1 MFQNSEL
8 LIIYISVKGGD
19 DELKDLKY
27 ITTSFSS
34 NNKFEKVNDEFV
46 KVTISVM
53 SCDQIANG
61 TKFTKEAVTN
71 ALDTLNYAPLIGYFN
86 GDDFEGHGIEY
97 VISDSE
103 FKCVVKTIPFGV
115 VVKDSQRWERVQKQN
130 GEYEDYLVVDA
141 YMWSRY
147 EEATSKVKENKCNQ
161 SMEVICNAGTYKE
174 EGYFEVTEFSFS
186 GLCILGENV
195 TPAFNLAKVR
205 TSESF
210 DKDEFTSIFEEM
222 TESLKAFLEAEE
234 DDFAKCG
241 DNDDDKKKK
250 CEDDED
256 DDEEDYKK
264 KKRCEDDEDED
275 DEDEDSKKKKRREDD
290 DEEDDEDED
299 FKKKRKC
306 SEEEYEAEIVSL
318 KAQYSDLLAE
328 HEILKEKYSNL
339 ENEVVELREYKATK
353 ENELKEAELED
364 EVFSKFESLRG
375 IEGYE
380 EIYNLRFELS
390 KEDLTMRLKALAYD
404 NGVVVGKKEPKK
416 FSKDKAKKPLA
427 LDVKK
432 DRNPSEWDTLIFRGK

>member
-103 FKCVVKTIPFGV
+103 FKCTVKTIPFGV
-115 VVKDSQRWERVQKQN
+115 VVKDSQRWEKVQKQN

-174 EGYFEVTEFSFS
+174 EGYFEVTDFSFS

-195 TPAFNLAKVR
+195 APAFNLAKVR

-222 TESLKAFLEAEE
+222 TEALKAFLEAEE

-241 DNDDDKKKK
+241 DDDEDKKKK

-256 DDEEDYKK
+256 EEDCKK
-264 KKRCEDDEDED
+264 KKRCEDDEDDEE
-275 DEDEDSKKKKRREDD
+275 DEDEDEDEDVKKKK
-290 DEEDDEDED
+290 
-299 FKKKRKC
+299 KC

-328 HEILKEKYSNL
+328 HESLKEKYSSL

-432 DRNPSEWDTLIFRGK
+432 DRNPSEWDTLIFKK

>member
-103 FKCVVKTIPFGV
+103 FKCTVKTIPFGV
-115 VVKDSQRWERVQKQN
+115 VVKDSQRWEKVQKQN

-174 EGYFEVTEFSFS
+174 EGYFEVTDFSFS

-195 TPAFNLAKVR
+195 APAFNLAKVR

-222 TESLKAFLEAEE
+222 TEALKAFLEAEE

-241 DNDDDKKKK
+241 DDDEDKKKK

-256 DDEEDYKK
+256 DEDEEDYKK
-264 KKRCEDDEDED
+264 KKRCEDDEDDEE
-275 DEDEDSKKKKRREDD
+275 DEDEDEDEDVKKKK
-290 DEEDDEDED
+290 
-299 FKKKRKC
+299 KC

-328 HEILKEKYSNL
+328 HENLKEKYSSL

-432 DRNPSEWDTLIFRGK
+432 DRNPSEWDTLIFKK

>member
-19 DELKDLKY
+19 DELKNLKY

-61 TKFTKEAVTN
+61 TKFTREAVTN

-115 VVKDSQRWERVQKQN
+115 VVKDSQRWEKVQKQN

-174 EGYFEVTEFSFS
+174 DGYFEVTDFSFS

-195 TPAFNLAKVR
+195 APAFNLAKVR

-222 TESLKAFLEAEE
+222 TEALKAFLEAEE

-241 DNDDDKKKK
+241 DDDEDKKKK

-264 KKRCEDDEDED
+264 KKRCEDDEDDEE
-275 DEDEDSKKKKRREDD
+275 DEDEDEDEDVKKKK
-290 DEEDDEDED
+290 
-299 FKKKRKC
+299 KC

-328 HEILKEKYSNL
+328 HESLKEKYSSL

-432 DRNPSEWDTLIFRGK
+432 DRNPSEWDTLIFKK

>member
-103 FKCVVKTIPFGV
+103 FKCTVKTIPFGV
-115 VVKDSQRWERVQKQN
+115 VVKDSQRWEKVQKQN

-174 EGYFEVTEFSFS
+174 EGYFEVTDFSFS

-195 TPAFNLAKVR
+195 APAFNLAKVR

-222 TESLKAFLEAEE
+222 TEALKAFLKAEE

-241 DNDDDKKKK
+241 DDDEDKKKK

-256 DDEEDYKK
+256 EEDCKK
-264 KKRCEDDEDED
+264 KKRCEDDED
-275 DEDEDSKKKKRREDD
+275 DEDED
-290 DEEDDEDED
+290 DEEDEDED
-299 FKKKRKC
+299 EDEDVKKKKKC

-328 HEILKEKYSNL
+328 HESLKEKYSSL

-432 DRNPSEWDTLIFRGK
+432 DRNPSEWDTLIFKK

>member
-103 FKCVVKTIPFGV
+103 FKCTVKTIPFGV
-115 VVKDSQRWERVQKQN
+115 VVKDSQRWEKVQKQN

-174 EGYFEVTEFSFS
+174 EGYFEVTDFSFS

-195 TPAFNLAKVR
+195 APAFNLAKVR

-222 TESLKAFLEAEE
+222 TEALKAFLEAEE

-241 DNDDDKKKK
+241 DDDEDKKKK

-256 DDEEDYKK
+256 EEDCKK
-264 KKRCEDDEDED
+264 KKRCEDDEDDED
-275 DEDEDSKKKKRREDD
+275 EEDEDEDEDEDVKKKK
-290 DEEDDEDED
+290 
-299 FKKKRKC
+299 KC

-328 HEILKEKYSNL
+328 HESLKEKYSSL

-432 DRNPSEWDTLIFRGK
+432 DRNPSEWDTLIFKK

>member
-103 FKCVVKTIPFGV
+103 FKCTVKTIPFGV
-115 VVKDSQRWERVQKQN
+115 VVKDSQRWEKVQKQN

-174 EGYFEVTEFSFS
+174 EGYFEVTDFSFS

-195 TPAFNLAKVR
+195 APAFNLAKVR

-222 TESLKAFLEAEE
+222 TEALKAFLEAEG

-241 DNDDDKKKK
+241 DDDEDKKKK
-250 CEDDED
+250 CEDDE
-256 DDEEDYKK
+256 DEEDYKK
-264 KKRCEDDEDED
+264 KKRCEDDED
-275 DEDEDSKKKKRREDD
+275 DEE
-290 DEEDDEDED
+290 DEEDDEDNDED
-299 FKKKRKC
+299 EDEDVKKKRKC

-328 HEILKEKYSNL
+328 HESLKEKYSSL

-353 ENELKEAELED
+353 ENELKESELED

-432 DRNPSEWDTLIFRGK
+432 DRNPSEWDTLIFKK

>member
-103 FKCVVKTIPFGV
+103 FKCTVKTIPFGV
-115 VVKDSQRWERVQKQN
+115 VVKDSQRWEKVQKQN

-174 EGYFEVTEFSFS
+174 EGYFEVTDFSFS

-195 TPAFNLAKVR
+195 APAFNLAKVR

-210 DKDEFTSIFEEM
+210 NKDEFTSIFEEM
-222 TESLKAFLEAEE
+222 TEALKAFLEAEE

-241 DNDDDKKKK
+241 DDDEDKKKK

-256 DDEEDYKK
+256 EEDEEDCKK
-264 KKRCEDDEDED
+264 KKRCEDDEDDEE
-275 DEDEDSKKKKRREDD
+275 DEDEDEDEDVKKKK
-290 DEEDDEDED
+290 
-299 FKKKRKC
+299 KC

-328 HEILKEKYSNL
+328 HESLKEKYSSL

-432 DRNPSEWDTLIFRGK
+432 DRNPSEWDTLIFKK

>member
-103 FKCVVKTIPFGV
+103 FKCTVKTIPFGV
-115 VVKDSQRWERVQKQN
+115 VVKDSQRWEKVQKQN

-174 EGYFEVTEFSFS
+174 EGYFEVTDFSFS

-195 TPAFNLAKVR
+195 APAFNLAKVR

-222 TESLKAFLEAEE
+222 TEALKAFLEAEE

-241 DNDDDKKKK
+241 DDDEDKKKK
-250 CEDDED
+250 CEDDE
-256 DDEEDYKK
+256 DEEDYKK
-264 KKRCEDDEDED
+264 KKRCEDDED
-275 DEDEDSKKKKRREDD
+275 DEDEDE
-290 DEEDDEDED
+290 DEDED
-299 FKKKRKC
+299 VKKKKKC

-328 HEILKEKYSNL
+328 HESLKEKYSSL

-380 EIYNLRFELS
+380 EIYNSRFELS

-432 DRNPSEWDTLIFRGK
+432 DRNPSEWDTLIFKK

>member
-103 FKCVVKTIPFGV
+103 FKCTVKTIPFGV
-115 VVKDSQRWERVQKQN
+115 VVKDSQRWEKVQKQN

-174 EGYFEVTEFSFS
+174 EGYFEVTDFSFS

-195 TPAFNLAKVR
+195 APAFNLAKVR

-222 TESLKAFLEAEE
+222 TEALKAFLEAEG

-241 DNDDDKKKK
+241 DDDEDKKKK
-250 CEDDED
+250 CEDDE
-256 DDEEDYKK
+256 DEEDYKK
-264 KKRCEDDEDED
+264 KKRCEDDED
-275 DEDEDSKKKKRREDD
+275 DEDED
-290 DEEDDEDED
+290 DEEDEDED
-299 FKKKRKC
+299 EDEDVKKKKKC

-328 HEILKEKYSNL
+328 HESLKEKYSSL

-432 DRNPSEWDTLIFRGK
+432 DRNPSEWDTLIFKK

>member
-103 FKCVVKTIPFGV
+103 FKCTVKTIPFGV
-115 VVKDSQRWERVQKQN
+115 VVKDSQRWEKVQKQN

-174 EGYFEVTEFSFS
+174 EGYFEVTDFSFS

-195 TPAFNLAKVR
+195 APAFNLAKVR

-222 TESLKAFLEAEE
+222 TEALKAFLEAEE

-241 DNDDDKKKK
+241 DDDEDKKKK
-250 CEDDED
+250 CEDDE
-256 DDEEDYKK
+256 DEEDYKK
-264 KKRCEDDEDED
+264 KKRCEDDEDDEE
-275 DEDEDSKKKKRREDD
+275 DEDEDEDEDVKKKK
-290 DEEDDEDED
+290 
-299 FKKKRKC
+299 KC
-306 SEEEYEAEIVSL
+306 SEEEYEAKIVSL

-328 HEILKEKYSNL
+328 HESLKEKYSSL

-432 DRNPSEWDTLIFRGK
+432 DRNPSEWDTLIFKK

>member
-103 FKCVVKTIPFGV
+103 FKCTVKTIPFGV
-115 VVKDSQRWERVQKQN
+115 VVKDSQRWEKVQKQN

-174 EGYFEVTEFSFS
+174 EGYFEVTDFSFS

-195 TPAFNLAKVR
+195 APAFNLAKVR

-222 TESLKAFLEAEE
+222 TEALKAFLKAEE

-241 DNDDDKKKK
+241 DDDEDKKKK
-250 CEDDED
+250 CEDDE
-256 DDEEDYKK
+256 DEEDYKK
-264 KKRCEDDEDED
+264 KKRCEDDED
-275 DEDEDSKKKKRREDD
+275 DEDED
-290 DEEDDEDED
+290 DEEDEDED
-299 FKKKRKC
+299 EDEDVKKKKKKC
-306 SEEEYEAEIVSL
+306 SEEYEAEIVSL

-328 HEILKEKYSNL
+328 HESLKEKYSSL

-432 DRNPSEWDTLIFRGK
+432 DRNPSEWDTLIFKK

>member
-103 FKCVVKTIPFGV
+103 FKCTVKTIPFGV
-115 VVKDSQRWERVQKQN
+115 VVKDSQRWEKVQKQN

-174 EGYFEVTEFSFS
+174 EGYFEVTDFSFS

-195 TPAFNLAKVR
+195 APAFNLAKVR

-222 TESLKAFLEAEE
+222 TEALKAFLEAEE

-241 DNDDDKKKK
+241 DDDEDKKKK
-250 CEDDED
+250 CEDDE
-256 DDEEDYKK
+256 DEEDYKK
-264 KKRCEDDEDED
+264 KKRCEDDEDDEE
-275 DEDEDSKKKKRREDD
+275 DEDEDEDEDVKKKK
-290 DEEDDEDED
+290 
-299 FKKKRKC
+299 KC

-328 HEILKEKYSNL
+328 HESLKEKYSSL

-432 DRNPSEWDTLIFRGK
+432 DRNPSEWDTLIFKK

>member
-103 FKCVVKTIPFGV
+103 FKCTVKTIPFGV
-115 VVKDSQRWERVQKQN
+115 VVKDSQRWEKVQKQN

-174 EGYFEVTEFSFS
+174 EGYFEVTDFSFS

-195 TPAFNLAKVR
+195 APAFNLAKVR

-222 TESLKAFLEAEE
+222 TEALKAFLEAEE

-241 DNDDDKKKK
+241 DDDEDKKKK

-256 DDEEDYKK
+256 EEDCKK
-264 KKRCEDDEDED
+264 KKRCEDDEDDED
-275 DEDEDSKKKKRREDD
+275 DEDK
-290 DEEDDEDED
+290 DEDED
-299 FKKKRKC
+299 VKKKKKC

-328 HEILKEKYSNL
+328 HESLKEKYSSL

-353 ENELKEAELED
+353 ENELKETELED

-375 IEGYE
+375 LEGYE

-432 DRNPSEWDTLIFRGK
+432 DRNPSEWDTLIFKK

>member
-103 FKCVVKTIPFGV
+103 FKCTVKTIPFGV
-115 VVKDSQRWERVQKQN
+115 VVKDSQRWEKVQKQN

-174 EGYFEVTEFSFS
+174 EGYFEVTDFSFS

-195 TPAFNLAKVR
+195 APAFNLAKVR

-210 DKDEFTSIFEEM
+210 DKDEFSSIFEEM
-222 TESLKAFLEAEE
+222 TEALKSFLEAEE
-234 DDFAKCG
+234 NDFAKCG
-241 DNDDDKKKK
+241 DDDEDKKKK
-250 CEDDED
+250 CEDDE
-256 DDEEDYKK
+256 DEEDYKK
-264 KKRCEDDEDED
+264 KKRCEDDEDDED
-275 DEDEDSKKKKRREDD
+275 NDEDEDEDN
-290 DEEDDEDED
+290 DEDED
-299 FKKKRKC
+299 EDVKKKRKC
-306 SEEEYEAEIVSL
+306 SEEEYEAKIVSL

-328 HEILKEKYSNL
+328 HESLKEKYSSL

-353 ENELKEAELED
+353 ENELKESELED

-404 NGVVVGKKEPKK
+404 NGIVVGKKEPK
-416 FSKDKAKKPLA
+416 
-427 LDVKK
+427 
-432 DRNPSEWDTLIFRGK
+432 

>member
-103 FKCVVKTIPFGV
+103 FKCTVKTIPFGV
-115 VVKDSQRWERVQKQN
+115 VVKDSQRWEKVQKQN

-174 EGYFEVTEFSFS
+174 EGYFEVTDFSFS

-195 TPAFNLAKVR
+195 APAFNLAKVR

-222 TESLKAFLEAEE
+222 TEALKAFLEAEE

-241 DNDDDKKKK
+241 DDDEDKKKK

-256 DDEEDYKK
+256 EEDEEDCKK
-264 KKRCEDDEDED
+264 KKRCEDDEDDEE
-275 DEDEDSKKKKRREDD
+275 DEDEDEDEDVKKKK
-290 DEEDDEDED
+290 
-299 FKKKRKC
+299 KC

-328 HEILKEKYSNL
+328 HESLKEKYSSL

-432 DRNPSEWDTLIFRGK
+432 DRNPSEWDTLIFKK

>member
-103 FKCVVKTIPFGV
+103 FKCTVKTIPFGV
-115 VVKDSQRWERVQKQN
+115 VVKDSQRWEKVQKQN

-174 EGYFEVTEFSFS
+174 EGYFEVTDFSFS

-195 TPAFNLAKVR
+195 APAFNLAKVR

-222 TESLKAFLEAEE
+222 TEALKAFLEAEE

-241 DNDDDKKKK
+241 DDDEDKKKK
-250 CEDDED
+250 CEDDE
-256 DDEEDYKK
+256 DEEDYKK
-264 KKRCEDDEDED
+264 KKRCEDD
-275 DEDEDSKKKKRREDD
+275 D
-290 DEEDDEDED
+290 DEEDDEDDEED
-299 FKKKRKC
+299 EDEDEDEDVKKKKKC

-328 HEILKEKYSNL
+328 HESLKEKYSSL

-432 DRNPSEWDTLIFRGK
+432 DRNPSEWDTLIFKK

>member
-103 FKCVVKTIPFGV
+103 FKCTVKTIPFGV
-115 VVKDSQRWERVQKQN
+115 VVKDSQRWEKVQKQN

-174 EGYFEVTEFSFS
+174 EGYFEVTDFSFS

-195 TPAFNLAKVR
+195 APAFNLAKVR

-222 TESLKAFLEAEE
+222 TEALKAFLEAEE

-241 DNDDDKKKK
+241 DDEEDKKKK

-256 DDEEDYKK
+256 DD
-264 KKRCEDDEDED
+264 DEDE
-275 DEDEDSKKKKRREDD
+275 
-290 DEEDDEDED
+290 DEDED

-328 HEILKEKYSNL
+328 HESLKEKYSSL

-432 DRNPSEWDTLIFRGK
+432 DRNPSEWDTLIFKK

>member
-103 FKCVVKTIPFGV
+103 FKCTVKTIPFGV
-115 VVKDSQRWERVQKQN
+115 VVKDSQRWEKVQKQN

-174 EGYFEVTEFSFS
+174 EGYFEVTDFSFS

-195 TPAFNLAKVR
+195 APAFNLAKVR

-222 TESLKAFLEAEE
+222 TEALKAFLEAEE
-234 DDFAKCG
+234 DDFAKC
-241 DNDDDKKKK
+241 DDDDEDKKKK

-256 DDEEDYKK
+256 DEDEEDYKK
-264 KKRCEDDEDED
+264 KKRCEDDEDDEE
-275 DEDEDSKKKKRREDD
+275 DEDEDEDDKKKK
-290 DEEDDEDED
+290 
-299 FKKKRKC
+299 KC

-328 HEILKEKYSNL
+328 HESLKEKYSSL

-432 DRNPSEWDTLIFRGK
+432 DRNPSEWDTLIFKK

>member
-103 FKCVVKTIPFGV
+103 FKCTVKTIPFGV
-115 VVKDSQRWERVQKQN
+115 VVKDSQRWEKVQKQN

-174 EGYFEVTEFSFS
+174 EGYFEVTDFSFS

-195 TPAFNLAKVR
+195 APAFNLAKVR

-222 TESLKAFLEAEE
+222 TEALKAFLEAEE
-234 DDFAKCG
+234 DDFAKC
-241 DNDDDKKKK
+241 DDDDEDKKKK

-256 DDEEDYKK
+256 DEDYKK
-264 KKRCEDDEDED
+264 KKRCEDDEDDEEDEDEDED
-275 DEDEDSKKKKRREDD
+275 DEDVKKKK
-290 DEEDDEDED
+290 
-299 FKKKRKC
+299 KC

-328 HEILKEKYSNL
+328 HESLKEKYSSL

-432 DRNPSEWDTLIFRGK
+432 DRNPSEWDTLIFKK

>member
-103 FKCVVKTIPFGV
+103 FKCTVKTIPFGV
-115 VVKDSQRWERVQKQN
+115 VVKDSQRWEKVQKQN

-174 EGYFEVTEFSFS
+174 EGYFEVTDFSFS

-195 TPAFNLAKVR
+195 APAFNLAKVR

-222 TESLKAFLEAEE
+222 TEALKAFLEAEE

-241 DNDDDKKKK
+241 DDDEDKKKK
-250 CEDDED
+250 CEDDE
-256 DDEEDYKK
+256 DEEDYKK
-264 KKRCEDDEDED
+264 KKRCEDDED
-275 DEDEDSKKKKRREDD
+275 DEDED
-290 DEEDDEDED
+290 DEEDEVEDEDED
-299 FKKKRKC
+299 VKKKKKC

-328 HEILKEKYSNL
+328 HESLKEKYSSL

-432 DRNPSEWDTLIFRGK
+432 DRNPSEWDTLIFKK

>member
-103 FKCVVKTIPFGV
+103 FKCTVKTIPFGV
-115 VVKDSQRWERVQKQN
+115 VVKDSQRWEKVQKQN

-174 EGYFEVTEFSFS
+174 EGYFEVTDFSFS

-195 TPAFNLAKVR
+195 APAFNLAKVR

-222 TESLKAFLEAEE
+222 TEALKSFLEAEE
-234 DDFAKCG
+234 NDFAKCG
-241 DNDDDKKKK
+241 DDDEDKKKK
-250 CEDDED
+250 CEDDE
-256 DDEEDYKK
+256 DEEDYKK
-264 KKRCEDDEDED
+264 KKRCEDDED
-275 DEDEDSKKKKRREDD
+275 DEDNDE
-290 DEEDDEDED
+290 DEEDDEDNDED
-299 FKKKRKC
+299 EDEDVKKKRKC

-328 HEILKEKYSNL
+328 HESLKEKYSSL

-353 ENELKEAELED
+353 ENELKESELED

-432 DRNPSEWDTLIFRGK
+432 DRNPSEWDTLIFKK

>member
-115 VVKDSQRWERVQKQN
+115 VVKDSQRWEKVQKQN

-174 EGYFEVTEFSFS
+174 EGYFEVTDFSFS

-195 TPAFNLAKVR
+195 APAFNLAKVR

-222 TESLKAFLEAEE
+222 TEALKAFLEAEE

-241 DNDDDKKKK
+241 DDDEDKKKK

-264 KKRCEDDEDED
+264 KKRCEDDEDDEE
-275 DEDEDSKKKKRREDD
+275 DEDEDVKKKK
-290 DEEDDEDED
+290 
-299 FKKKRKC
+299 KC

-328 HEILKEKYSNL
+328 HESLKEKYSSL

-432 DRNPSEWDTLIFRGK
+432 DRNPSEWDTLIFKK

>member
-103 FKCVVKTIPFGV
+103 FKCTVKTIPFGV
-115 VVKDSQRWERVQKQN
+115 VVKDSQRWEKVQKQN

-174 EGYFEVTEFSFS
+174 EGYFEVTDFSFS

-195 TPAFNLAKVR
+195 APAFNLAKVR

-222 TESLKAFLEAEE
+222 TEALKAFLEAEE

-241 DNDDDKKKK
+241 DDDEDKKKK
-250 CEDDED
+250 CEDDE
-256 DDEEDYKK
+256 DEEDYKK
-264 KKRCEDDEDED
+264 KKRCEDDED
-275 DEDEDSKKKKRREDD
+275 DEDEDE
-290 DEEDDEDED
+290 DEEDDEDNDED
-299 FKKKRKC
+299 EDEDVKKKRKC
-306 SEEEYEAEIVSL
+306 SEEEYEAKIVSL

-328 HEILKEKYSNL
+328 HESLKEKYSSL

-353 ENELKEAELED
+353 ENELKESELED

-404 NGVVVGKKEPKK
+404 NGIVVGKKEPKK

-432 DRNPSEWDTLIFRGK
+432 DRNPSEWDTLIFKK

>member
-103 FKCVVKTIPFGV
+103 FKCTVKTIPFGV
-115 VVKDSQRWERVQKQN
+115 VVKDSQRWEKVQKQN

-174 EGYFEVTEFSFS
+174 EGYFEVTDFSFS

-195 TPAFNLAKVR
+195 APAFNLAKVR

-222 TESLKAFLEAEE
+222 TEALKAFLEAEG

-241 DNDDDKKKK
+241 DDDEDKKKK
-250 CEDDED
+250 CEDDE
-256 DDEEDYKK
+256 DEEDYKK
-264 KKRCEDDEDED
+264 KKRCEDDED
-275 DEDEDSKKKKRREDD
+275 DEDNDE
-290 DEEDDEDED
+290 DEEDDEDNDED
-299 FKKKRKC
+299 EDEDDKKKRKC

-328 HEILKEKYSNL
+328 HESLKEKYSSL

-353 ENELKEAELED
+353 ENELKESELED

-432 DRNPSEWDTLIFRGK
+432 DRNPSEWDTLIFKK

>member
-103 FKCVVKTIPFGV
+103 FKCTVKTIPFGV
-115 VVKDSQRWERVQKQN
+115 VVKDSQRWEKVQKQN

-174 EGYFEVTEFSFS
+174 EGYFEVTDFSFS

-195 TPAFNLAKVR
+195 APAFNLAKVR

-222 TESLKAFLEAEE
+222 TEALKAFLEAEE

-241 DNDDDKKKK
+241 DDDEDKKKK
-250 CEDDED
+250 CEDDE
-256 DDEEDYKK
+256 DEEDYKK
-264 KKRCEDDEDED
+264 KKRCEDDED
-275 DEDEDSKKKKRREDD
+275 
-290 DEEDDEDED
+290 DEEDDEEDED
-299 FKKKRKC
+299 EDEDEDVKKKKKC

-328 HEILKEKYSNL
+328 HESLKEKYSSL

-432 DRNPSEWDTLIFRGK
+432 DRNPSEWDTLIFKK

>member
-103 FKCVVKTIPFGV
+103 FKCTVKTIPFGV
-115 VVKDSQRWERVQKQN
+115 VVKDSQRWEKVQKQN

-174 EGYFEVTEFSFS
+174 EGYFEVTDFSFS

-195 TPAFNLAKVR
+195 APAFNLAKVR

-222 TESLKAFLEAEE
+222 TEALKAFLEAEE
-234 DDFAKCG
+234 DDFAKC
-241 DNDDDKKKK
+241 DDDDEDKKKK
-250 CEDDED
+250 CEDDE
-256 DDEEDYKK
+256 DEEDYKK
-264 KKRCEDDEDED
+264 KKRCEDDEDDEED
-275 DEDEDSKKKKRREDD
+275 EDEEDEDEDEDEDVKKKK
-290 DEEDDEDED
+290 
-299 FKKKRKC
+299 KC

-328 HEILKEKYSNL
+328 HESLKEKYSSL

-432 DRNPSEWDTLIFRGK
+432 DRNPSEWDTLIFKK

>member
-103 FKCVVKTIPFGV
+103 FKCTVKTIPFGV
-115 VVKDSQRWERVQKQN
+115 VVKDSQRWEKVQKQN

-174 EGYFEVTEFSFS
+174 EGYFEVTDFSFS

-195 TPAFNLAKVR
+195 APAFNLAKVR

-222 TESLKAFLEAEE
+222 TEALKAFLEAEE

-241 DNDDDKKKK
+241 DDDEDKKKK
-250 CEDDED
+250 CEDDE
-256 DDEEDYKK
+256 DEEDYKK
-264 KKRCEDDEDED
+264 KKRCEDDED
-275 DEDEDSKKKKRREDD
+275 DEDEDE
-290 DEEDDEDED
+290 DEDED
-299 FKKKRKC
+299 VKKKKKC

-328 HEILKEKYSNL
+328 HESLKEKYSSL

-432 DRNPSEWDTLIFRGK
+432 DRNPSEWDTLIFKK

>member
-103 FKCVVKTIPFGV
+103 FKCTVKTIPFGV
-115 VVKDSQRWERVQKQN
+115 VVKDSQRWEKVQKQN

-174 EGYFEVTEFSFS
+174 EGYFEVTDFSFS

-195 TPAFNLAKVR
+195 APAFNLAKVR

-210 DKDEFTSIFEEM
+210 DKDEFASIFEEM
-222 TESLKAFLEAEE
+222 TEALKAFLKAEE

-241 DNDDDKKKK
+241 DDDEDKKKK

-256 DDEEDYKK
+256 DEDEDDCKK
-264 KKRCEDDEDED
+264 KKRCEDDED
-275 DEDEDSKKKKRREDD
+275 DEDED
-290 DEEDDEDED
+290 DEEDEDED
-299 FKKKRKC
+299 EDEDVKKKKKC

-328 HEILKEKYSNL
+328 HESLKEKYSSL

-432 DRNPSEWDTLIFRGK
+432 DRNPSEWDTLIFKK

>member
-103 FKCVVKTIPFGV
+103 FKCTVKTIPFGV
-115 VVKDSQRWERVQKQN
+115 VVKDSQRWEKVQKQN

-174 EGYFEVTEFSFS
+174 EGYFEVTDFSFS

-195 TPAFNLAKVR
+195 APAFNLAKVR

-222 TESLKAFLEAEE
+222 TEALKAFLEAEE

-241 DNDDDKKKK
+241 DDDEDKKKK

-256 DDEEDYKK
+256 EDEEDCKK
-264 KKRCEDDEDED
+264 KKRCEDEDEDED
-275 DEDEDSKKKKRREDD
+275 EDVKKKK
-290 DEEDDEDED
+290 
-299 FKKKRKC
+299 KC

-328 HEILKEKYSNL
+328 HESLKEKYSSL

>member
-19 DELKDLKY
+19 DELKNLKY

-61 TKFTKEAVTN
+61 TKFTREAVTN

-115 VVKDSQRWERVQKQN
+115 VVKDSQRWEKVQKQN

-174 EGYFEVTEFSFS
+174 EGYFEVTDFSFS

-195 TPAFNLAKVR
+195 APAFNLAKVR

-222 TESLKAFLEAEE
+222 TEALKAFLEAEE

-241 DNDDDKKKK
+241 DDDEDKKKK

-264 KKRCEDDEDED
+264 KKRCEDDEDDEE
-275 DEDEDSKKKKRREDD
+275 DEDEDVKKKK
-290 DEEDDEDED
+290 
-299 FKKKRKC
+299 KC

-328 HEILKEKYSNL
+328 HESLKEKYSSL

-432 DRNPSEWDTLIFRGK
+432 DRNPSEWDTLIFKK

>member
-71 ALDTLNYAPLIGYFN
+71 ALDTLNYAPLLGYFN

-103 FKCVVKTIPFGV
+103 FKCTVKTIPFGV
-115 VVKDSQRWERVQKQN
+115 VVKDSQRWEKVQKQN

-174 EGYFEVTEFSFS
+174 EGYFEVTDFSFS

-195 TPAFNLAKVR
+195 APAFNLAKVR

-222 TESLKAFLEAEE
+222 TEALKAFLEAEG

-241 DNDDDKKKK
+241 DDDEDKKKK
-250 CEDDED
+250 CEDDE
-256 DDEEDYKK
+256 DEEDYKK
-264 KKRCEDDEDED
+264 KKRCEDDED
-275 DEDEDSKKKKRREDD
+275 DEDEDE
-290 DEEDDEDED
+290 DEEDNDEDED
-299 FKKKRKC
+299 EDVKKKRKC

-328 HEILKEKYSNL
+328 HESLKEKYSSL

-353 ENELKEAELED
+353 ENELKESELED

-432 DRNPSEWDTLIFRGK
+432 DRNPSEWDTLIFKK

>member
-103 FKCVVKTIPFGV
+103 FKCTVKTIPFGV
-115 VVKDSQRWERVQKQN
+115 VVKDSQRWEKVQKQN

-174 EGYFEVTEFSFS
+174 EGYFEVTDFSFS

-195 TPAFNLAKVR
+195 APAFNLAKVR

-222 TESLKAFLEAEE
+222 TEALKAFLEAEE

-241 DNDDDKKKK
+241 DDDEDKKKK

-264 KKRCEDDEDED
+264 KKRCEDDEDDEE
-275 DEDEDSKKKKRREDD
+275 DEDEDEDEDVKKKK
-290 DEEDDEDED
+290 
-299 FKKKRKC
+299 KC

-328 HEILKEKYSNL
+328 HESLKEKYSGL
-339 ENEVVELREYKATK
+339 ENEVVELREYKTTK

-432 DRNPSEWDTLIFRGK
+432 DRNPSEWDTLIFKK

>member
-103 FKCVVKTIPFGV
+103 FKCTVKTIPFGV
-115 VVKDSQRWERVQKQN
+115 VVKDSQRWEKVQKQN

-174 EGYFEVTEFSFS
+174 EGYFEVTDFSFS

-195 TPAFNLAKVR
+195 APAFNLAKVR

-222 TESLKAFLEAEE
+222 TEALKAFLEAEE

-241 DNDDDKKKK
+241 DDDEVKKKK

-256 DDEEDYKK
+256 DEDEEDYKK
-264 KKRCEDDEDED
+264 KKRCEDDEDDEE
-275 DEDEDSKKKKRREDD
+275 DEDEDEDEDVKKKK
-290 DEEDDEDED
+290 
-299 FKKKRKC
+299 KC

-328 HEILKEKYSNL
+328 HDSLKEKYSSL

-432 DRNPSEWDTLIFRGK
+432 DRNPSEWDTLIFKK

>member
-103 FKCVVKTIPFGV
+103 FKCTVKTIPFGV
-115 VVKDSQRWERVQKQN
+115 VVKDSQRWEKVQKQN

-174 EGYFEVTEFSFS
+174 EGYFEVTDFSFS

-195 TPAFNLAKVR
+195 APAFNLAKVR

-210 DKDEFTSIFEEM
+210 NKDEFTSIFEEM
-222 TESLKAFLEAEE
+222 TEALKAFLEAEE

-241 DNDDDKKKK
+241 DDDEDKKKK
-250 CEDDED
+250 CEDDE
-256 DDEEDYKK
+256 DEEDYKK
-264 KKRCEDDEDED
+264 KKRCEDD
-275 DEDEDSKKKKRREDD
+275 D
-290 DEEDDEDED
+290 DEEDDEDDED
-299 FKKKRKC
+299 VKKKKKC

-328 HEILKEKYSNL
+328 HESLKEKYSSL

-432 DRNPSEWDTLIFRGK
+432 DRNPSEWDTLIFKK

>member
-103 FKCVVKTIPFGV
+103 FKCTVKTIPFGV
-115 VVKDSQRWERVQKQN
+115 VVKDSQRWEKVQKQN

-174 EGYFEVTEFSFS
+174 EGYFEVTDFSFS

-195 TPAFNLAKVR
+195 APAFNLAKVR

-222 TESLKAFLEAEE
+222 TEALKAFLEAEE
-234 DDFAKCG
+234 DDFAKC
-241 DNDDDKKKK
+241 DDDDEDKKKK
-250 CEDDED
+250 CEDDE
-256 DDEEDYKK
+256 DEEDYKK
-264 KKRCEDDEDED
+264 KKRCEDDED
-275 DEDEDSKKKKRREDD
+275 DEDED
-290 DEEDDEDED
+290 DEEDEDED
-299 FKKKRKC
+299 EDEDVKKKKKC

-328 HEILKEKYSNL
+328 HESLKEKYSNL

-432 DRNPSEWDTLIFRGK
+432 DRNPSEWDTLIFKK

>member
-103 FKCVVKTIPFGV
+103 FKCTVKTIPFGV
-115 VVKDSQRWERVQKQN
+115 VVKDSQRWEKVQKQN

-174 EGYFEVTEFSFS
+174 EGYFEVTDFSFS

-195 TPAFNLAKVR
+195 APAFNLAKVR

-222 TESLKAFLEAEE
+222 TEALKAFLEAEE

-241 DNDDDKKKK
+241 DDDEDKKKK

-256 DDEEDYKK
+256 EDEEDCKK
-264 KKRCEDDEDED
+264 KKRCEDDED
-275 DEDEDSKKKKRREDD
+275 DEDEDE
-290 DEEDDEDED
+290 DEDED
-299 FKKKRKC
+299 VKKKKKC

-328 HEILKEKYSNL
+328 HESLKEKYSSL

-432 DRNPSEWDTLIFRGK
+432 DRNPSEWDTLIFKK

>member
-103 FKCVVKTIPFGV
+103 FKCTVKTIPFGV
-115 VVKDSQRWERVQKQN
+115 VVKDSQRWEKVQKQN

-174 EGYFEVTEFSFS
+174 EGYFEVTDFSFS

-195 TPAFNLAKVR
+195 APAFNLAKVR

-222 TESLKAFLEAEE
+222 TEALKAFLEAEE
-234 DDFAKCG
+234 DDFAKC
-241 DNDDDKKKK
+241 DDDDEDKKKK
-250 CEDDED
+250 CEDDE
-256 DDEEDYKK
+256 DEEDYKK
-264 KKRCEDDEDED
+264 KKRCEDDED
-275 DEDEDSKKKKRREDD
+275 DEDED
-290 DEEDDEDED
+290 DEEDEDED
-299 FKKKRKC
+299 EDEDVKKKKKC

-328 HEILKEKYSNL
+328 HESLKEKYSSL

-353 ENELKEAELED
+353 ENELKETELED

-432 DRNPSEWDTLIFRGK
+432 DRNPSEWDTLIFKK

>member
-103 FKCVVKTIPFGV
+103 FKCTVKTIPFGV
-115 VVKDSQRWERVQKQN
+115 VVKDSQRWEKVQKQN

-174 EGYFEVTEFSFS
+174 EGYFEVTDFSFS

-195 TPAFNLAKVR
+195 APAFNLAKVR

-222 TESLKAFLEAEE
+222 TEALKAFLEAEE

-241 DNDDDKKKK
+241 DDDEDKKKK

-256 DDEEDYKK
+256 DEDEEDCKK
-264 KKRCEDDEDED
+264 KKRCEDDED
-275 DEDEDSKKKKRREDD
+275 DEDED
-290 DEEDDEDED
+290 DEEDEDED
-299 FKKKRKC
+299 VKKKKEC
-306 SEEEYEAEIVSL
+306 SKEEYEAEIVSL

-328 HEILKEKYSNL
+328 HESLKEKYSSL

-432 DRNPSEWDTLIFRGK
+432 DRNPSEWDTLIFKK

>member
-103 FKCVVKTIPFGV
+103 FKCTVKTIPFGV
-115 VVKDSQRWERVQKQN
+115 VVKDSQRWEKVQKQN

-174 EGYFEVTEFSFS
+174 EGYFEVTDFSFS

-195 TPAFNLAKVR
+195 APAFNLAKVR

-222 TESLKAFLEAEE
+222 TEALKAFLEAEE
-234 DDFAKCG
+234 DDFAKC
-241 DNDDDKKKK
+241 DDDDEDKKKK
-250 CEDDED
+250 CEDDE
-256 DDEEDYKK
+256 DEEDYKK
-264 KKRCEDDEDED
+264 KKRCEDDEDDEE
-275 DEDEDSKKKKRREDD
+275 DEDEDEDEDGKKKK
-290 DEEDDEDED
+290 
-299 FKKKRKC
+299 KC
-306 SEEEYEAEIVSL
+306 SEEYEAEIVSL

-328 HEILKEKYSNL
+328 HESLKEKYSSL

-432 DRNPSEWDTLIFRGK
+432 DRNPSEWDTLIFKK

>member
-103 FKCVVKTIPFGV
+103 FKCTVKTIPFGV
-115 VVKDSQRWERVQKQN
+115 VVKDSQRWEKVQKQN

-161 SMEVICNAGTYKE
+161 SMEVICNAGAYKE
-174 EGYFEVTEFSFS
+174 EGYFEVTDFSFS

-195 TPAFNLAKVR
+195 APAFNLAKVR

-210 DKDEFTSIFEEM
+210 NKDEFTSIFEEM
-222 TESLKAFLEAEE
+222 TEALKAFLEAKE

-241 DNDDDKKKK
+241 DDDEDKKKK

-256 DDEEDYKK
+256 EEDCKK
-264 KKRCEDDEDED
+264 KKRCEDDED
-275 DEDEDSKKKKRREDD
+275 DEDEDEDK
-290 DEEDDEDED
+290 DEDED
-299 FKKKRKC
+299 EDVKKKKKC

-328 HEILKEKYSNL
+328 HESLKEKYSSL

-380 EIYNLRFELS
+380 EIYSLRFELS

-432 DRNPSEWDTLIFRGK
+432 DRNPSEWDTLIFKK